1 MMEVAV
7 KPGSDSH
14 LQMFT
19 LDALNR
25 EAPYLN
31 DYHLISNEIFPGPTS
46 FNPSPVDY
54 DDLWGAIQ
62 ELWVGLSELEKIE
75 LAAVAEVKYSEFW
88 RQMKARLATVTCNKQ
103 TENEASPATAKRGRK
118 PSQLPVLAPMPT
130 ELTRCSP
137 FFPFTPK
144 SPQKI
149 TFAEDIVISKNSWGT
164 ITYRGPRLTT
174 SHEDLLLVTLAEVA
188 DKNKRQDYTHEGLST
203 YTYTGSLR
211 ELLVAKGNKNPNSN
225 DYEAALEYFKDMTG
239 AVVSLLDSKGRTKA
253 FSAMIIGGKRLGDGT
268 FSVIV
273 NPYFAEAVVARQV
286 TWSDIRLRMSIRSP
300 YGKAVYRFISGHTN
314 NWRGSLALL
323 CQALNTPKTWKH
335 HEQREKLSPA
345 IRELIK
351 LGILARDSR
360 INGNTVTL
368 SKGKNP

>member
-1 MMEVAV
+1 MIEMAV

-19 LDALNR
+19 LDSLSS
-25 EAPYLN
+25 EAPCLH

-62 ELWVGLSELEKIE
+62 ELWVGLSEQEKIE
-75 LAAVAEVKYSEFW
+75 LADVAAVKYSEFW
-88 RQMKARLATVTCNKQ
+88 RQMKAKLATVTYSKQ
-103 TENEASPATAKRGRK
+103 TENEASPASAKRGRK

-253 FSAMIIGGKRLGDGT
+253 FSAMIIGGKRLGDGS

-300 YGKAVYRFISGHTN
+300 YGKAVYRFISGHRC

-323 CQALNTPKTWKH
+323 CQSLNTPKTWKH